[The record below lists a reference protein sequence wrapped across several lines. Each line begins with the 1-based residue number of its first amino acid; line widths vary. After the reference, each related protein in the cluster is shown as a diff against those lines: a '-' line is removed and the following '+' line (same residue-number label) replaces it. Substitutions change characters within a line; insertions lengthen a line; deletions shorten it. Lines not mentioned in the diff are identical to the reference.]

1 MILDAHH
8 WKNTDQSA
16 ITRSYWAGDFFTRLN
31 HPRCQLGKKTC
42 RIPMIIPR
50 NLHLV
55 GGFTLFLFDSYFSR
69 WLKHVKTMLKPP
81 TSHCLSFYHH
91 FILMN
96 SPWFSASWNP
106 VEPWSLGAPKAVVQG
121 DTHGVIASKM
131 ALGMLV
137 PMSLGDPW
145 IPMDSHG
152 ENMNPGGTR
161 PGWEEDW
168 HDFRYVQVSEL
179 LYIPSHTYIY
189 MYIWW
194 LWLSLLLLLH
204 YYICY
209 HYIYFLLLLL
219 LLKLSYLFMYF
230 LYSV

>member
-1 MILDAHH
+1 
-8 WKNTDQSA
+8 
-16 ITRSYWAGDFFTRLN
+16 
-31 HPRCQLGKKTC
+31 
-42 RIPMIIPR
+42 
-50 NLHLV
+50 
-55 GGFTLFLFDSYFSR
+55 
-69 WLKHVKTMLKPP
+69 MLKPP

-179 LYIPSHTYIY
+179 LYIPSHIYIY
-189 MYIWW
+189 ICIYDDYDYHYYYYCIIIFVIIIFIFCCCYYWNYHTY
-194 LWLSLLLLLH
+194 SCIFSIPYNIGGYLLLL
-204 YYICY
+204 YVGVKY
-209 HYIYFLLLLL
+209 LLPH
-219 LLKLSYLFMYF
+219 
-230 LYSV
+230 